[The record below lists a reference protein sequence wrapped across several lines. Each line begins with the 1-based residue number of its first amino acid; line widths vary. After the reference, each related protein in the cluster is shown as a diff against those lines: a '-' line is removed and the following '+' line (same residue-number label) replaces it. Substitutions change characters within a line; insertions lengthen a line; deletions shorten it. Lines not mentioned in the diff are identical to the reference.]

1 MKMILFNQNPMIT
14 KLLESVS
21 KKLELSIENFN
32 HYQELSVRLKEDPE
46 WLLIADDECLEKLDQ
61 VDWLE
66 LKEIISQNKNSVC
79 MYKKGNEAQPFLEGF
94 EMKIKKPFL
103 PTEMLKVLQKKLGSD
118 MSELEPSQNLDPTQ
132 EVLETN
138 WDELE
143 NLGDLEALAKEE
155 PNNEEQLLPT
165 LDAQEEK
172 EEVKETPQK
181 EEKPK
186 DDETQEGDETPKD
199 EEVSKEL
206 ETQEKLEIPKEETQ
220 EEQVKEQEPI
230 KEETQEIKEEKQ
242 EETQD
247 SPSAQELEA
256 MQELVKEIQENSNE
270 NKEET
275 QESAEIPQDK
285 EIQEV
290 VTEKT
295 QVQELEVPKEKT
307 QESAEALQ
315 ETQAH
320 ELEKQ
325 EIAETPQEKEKQE
338 IAETPQEKEK
348 QEIAETPQEKEKQE
362 IAETPQEKEKQ
373 EIAET
378 PQELEIPQAQEKET
392 PQEETQEKETPQEE
406 TQEKETPQEE
416 TQEKETPQEET
427 QETETQNQET
437 PPKVQEETK
446 EKTQEDNYESIED
459 IPEPVMAKAMGEEL
473 PFLNEAV
480 AKTPNNEN
488 DTETPKESDIKTSQE
503 KEESDKT
510 SSPLELRLNLQDL
523 LKSLNQESLKSLLE
537 NKTLSIKITL
547 EDKKPDA

>member
-1 MKMILFNQNPMIT
+1 MKMILFNQNPMIA

-32 HYQELSVRLKEDPE
+32 HYQELSARLKKDPE

-79 MYKKGNEAQPFLEGF
+79 MYKKGNEVQPFLEGF

-103 PTEMLKVLQKKLGSD
+103 PTEMLKILQKKLGSD

-165 LDAQEEK
+165 LDVQEEK

-186 DDETQEGDETPKD
+186 DDETQESETPKD

-220 EEQVKEQEPI
+220 EEVKEEIKEEAQEEV

-256 MQELVKEIQENSNE
+256 MQELVKEIQENSNGQE
-270 NKEET
+270 NKKET
-275 QESAEIPQDK
+275 QESAETPQEE

-295 QVQELEVPKEKT
+295 QAQELEVPKEKT

-392 PQEETQEKETPQEE
+392 PQEETQE
-406 TQEKETPQEE
+406 
-416 TQEKETPQEET
+416 
-427 QETETQNQET
+427 
-437 PPKVQEETK
+437 
-446 EKTQEDNYESIED
+446 DHYESIED
-459 IPEPVMAKAMGEEL
+459 IPEPVMAKVMGEEL

-480 AKTPNNEN
+480 AKIPNNEN
-488 DTETPKESDIKTSQE
+488 DTETPKESDIKTPQE
-503 KEESDKT
+503 KEESNKT

>member
-1 MKMILFNQNPMIT
+1 MKMILFNQNPMIA

-21 KKLELSIENFN
+21 KKLELPMENFN
-32 HYQELSVRLKEDPE
+32 HYQELSAHLKEDPE

-66 LKEIISQNKNSVC
+66 LKETISQNKNSVC

-103 PTEMLKVLQKKLGSD
+103 PTEMLKVLQKKLGSNA
-118 MSELEPSQNLDPTQ
+118 SELEPSQNLDPTQ

-165 LDAQEEK
+165 LNTQEEAQEKEIKEEK
-172 EEVKETPQK
+172 QEVKETPQ

-186 DDETQEGDETPKD
+186 DNETQEGETPKD

-220 EEQVKEQEPI
+220 KEVKEEI
-230 KEETQEIKEEKQ
+230 KEETQENKEEKQ

-256 MQELVKEIQENSNE
+256 MQELVKEIQENSNGQE
-270 NKEET
+270 NKEKT

-295 QVQELEVPKEKT
+295 QAQELEIPKEKT

-315 ETQAH
+315 ETQAQ

-325 EIAETPQEKEKQE
+325 ENAETPQEKEKQE
-338 IAETPQEKEK
+338 DTG
-348 QEIAETPQEKEKQE
+348 
-362 IAETPQEKEKQ
+362 
-373 EIAET
+373 T
-378 PQELEIPQAQEKET
+378 PQELEIPQV
-392 PQEETQEKETPQEE
+392 
-406 TQEKETPQEE
+406 
-416 TQEKETPQEET
+416 QEKETPQEET
-427 QETETQNQET
+427 QETQEKEMPQTQD
-437 PPKVQEETK
+437 
-446 EKTQEDNYESIED
+446 EKPQEDHYESIED

-488 DTETPKESDIKTSQE
+488 DTETPKESVTETSKNENATETPQE

-547 EDKKPDA
+547 EDKKPNA

>member
-21 KKLELSIENFN
+21 KKLELPMENFN
-32 HYQELSVRLKEDPE
+32 RYEELSARLKEDPE
-46 WLLIADDECLEKLDQ
+46 WILIADDECLEKLDQ

-79 MYKKGNEAQPFLEGF
+79 MYKKGNEVQPFLEGF

-103 PTEMLKVLQKKLGSD
+103 PTEVLKILQKKLGSD
-118 MSELEPSQNLDPTQ
+118 MSELEPNQNLDPTQ

-143 NLGDLEALAKEE
+143 NLGDLEALVQEE

-165 LDAQEEK
+165 LNDQEVK
-172 EEVKETPQK
+172 EEVKETPQE

-186 DDETQEGDETPKD
+186 DDETQEGENSKD

-206 ETQEKLEIPKEETQ
+206 EMQEEVKEETQ

-230 KEETQEIKEEKQ
+230 KEETQENKEEKQ
-242 EETQD
+242 EKTQD

-270 NKEET
+270 DKKET
-275 QESAEIPQDK
+275 QENAETPQDVENQAQEIQDK
-285 EIQEV
+285 EIQE
-290 VTEKT
+290 
-295 QVQELEVPKEKT
+295 
-307 QESAEALQ
+307 SAKSFQ
-315 ETQAH
+315 ETQAQ

-325 EIAETPQEKEKQE
+325 ENTETPQETPQDVENQAQEIQDKEIQESAKSFQETQAQELEKQENTETPQETPQEKE
-338 IAETPQEKEK
+338 
-348 QEIAETPQEKEKQE
+348 
-362 IAETPQEKEKQ
+362 
-373 EIAET
+373 
-378 PQELEIPQAQEKET
+378 
-392 PQEETQEKETPQEE
+392 
-406 TQEKETPQEE
+406 
-416 TQEKETPQEET
+416 
-427 QETETQNQET
+427 
-437 PPKVQEETK
+437 
-446 EKTQEDNYESIED
+446 TQEDHYESIED

-480 AKTPNNEN
+480 AKIPNNEN
-488 DTETPKESDIKTSQE
+488 ATETPKESDIKTPQE

>member
-21 KKLELSIENFN
+21 KKLELPMENFN
-32 HYQELSVRLKEDPE
+32 HYQELSARLKEDPE

-79 MYKKGNEAQPFLEGF
+79 MYKKGNEVQPFLEGF

-103 PTEMLKVLQKKLGSD
+103 PTEVLKILQKKLGSNINK
-118 MSELEPSQNLDPTQ
+118 LEPSQNLDPTQ

-143 NLGDLEALAKEE
+143 NLGDLEALVQEE

-165 LDAQEEK
+165 LNDQEEK
-172 EEVKETPQK
+172 QEVKEEEKQEVKETPQE

-186 DDETQEGDETPKD
+186 DDETQEGETPKD

-206 ETQEKLEIPKEETQ
+206 ETQEELEIPKEEAQ
-220 EEQVKEQEPI
+220 EEVKEEIKEETQEQEPI

-242 EETQD
+242 EKTQD

-256 MQELVKEIQENSNE
+256 MQELVKEIQENSNGQE
-270 NKEET
+270 NKKET
-275 QESAEIPQDK
+275 QES
-285 EIQEV
+285 
-290 VTEKT
+290 
-295 QVQELEVPKEKT
+295 
-307 QESAEALQ
+307 
-315 ETQAH
+315 
-320 ELEKQ
+320 
-325 EIAETPQEKEKQE
+325 AETPQEKETQE
-338 IAETPQEKEK
+338 LEIPKEEIQEETQEAVTETPQT
-348 QEIAETPQEKEKQE
+348 QES
-362 IAETPQEKEKQ
+362 
-373 EIAET
+373 AET
-378 PQELEIPQAQEKET
+378 PQELEKQENTETPQELEKQENTETPQELEKQENTETPQEKET
-392 PQEETQEKETPQEE
+392 P
-406 TQEKETPQEE
+406 
-416 TQEKETPQEET
+416 
-427 QETETQNQET
+427 
-437 PPKVQEETK
+437 
-446 EKTQEDNYESIED
+446 KTQEDHYESIED

-480 AKTPNNEN
+480 AKIPNNEN
-488 DTETPKESDIKTSQE
+488 DTETPKESDIKAPQE

-547 EDKKPDA
+547 EDKKPNA

>member
-1 MKMILFNQNPMIT
+1 MKMILFNQNPMIE

-32 HYQELSVRLKEDPE
+32 HYQELSARLKGDPE

-66 LKEIISQNKNSVC
+66 LKETISQNKNSVC

-103 PTEMLKVLQKKLGSD
+103 PTEMLKVLQKKLGSNA
-118 MSELEPSQNLDPTQ
+118 SELEPSQNSDPTQ
-132 EVLETN
+132 EILETN

-172 EEVKETPQK
+172 EEVKEEKEEVKEEKEEVKEEEVKEMQEEIKEKEKQEVAESPQD

-186 DDETQEGDETPKD
+186 DDETQGSVETPKD

-206 ETQEKLEIPKEETQ
+206 ETQEELETPREETQ
-220 EEQVKEQEPI
+220 EQESI

-242 EETQD
+242 EKTQD

-256 MQELVKEIQENSNE
+256 MQELVKEIQENSNDQE
-270 NKEET
+270 NKKETQETQETQENTETPQDIETQELEIPKEEET
-275 QESAEIPQDK
+275 QEVA
-285 EIQEV
+285 
-290 VTEKT
+290 EKT
-295 QVQELEVPKEKT
+295 QAQG
-307 QESAEALQ
+307 
-315 ETQAH
+315 
-320 ELEKQ
+320 LEKE
-325 EIAETPQEKEKQE
+325 EIAETPQEKEIQE
-338 IAETPQEKEK
+338 TQDETPQE
-348 QEIAETPQEKEKQE
+348 
-362 IAETPQEKEKQ
+362 
-373 EIAET
+373 
-378 PQELEIPQAQEKET
+378 
-392 PQEETQEKETPQEE
+392 
-406 TQEKETPQEE
+406 
-416 TQEKETPQEET
+416 
-427 QETETQNQET
+427 
-437 PPKVQEETK
+437 
-446 EKTQEDNYESIED
+446 DHYESIED

-488 DTETPKESDIKTSQE
+488 DTETPKESVTETSKNENDTETPQE
-503 KEESDKT
+503 KEESNKT

-547 EDKKPDA
+547 EDKKPNE

>member
-1 MKMILFNQNPMIT
+1 MKMILFNQNPMIE

-32 HYQELSVRLKEDPE
+32 HYQELSARLKKDPE
-46 WLLIADDECLEKLDQ
+46 WILIADDECLEKLDQ

-66 LKEIISQNKNSVC
+66 LKETISQNKNSVC
-79 MYKKGNEAQPFLEGF
+79 MYKKGNEMQPFLEGF

-103 PTEMLKVLQKKLGSD
+103 PTEMLKVLQKKLGSNA
-118 MSELEPSQNLDPTQ
+118 SELEPSQNLDPTQ

-165 LDAQEEK
+165 LNDQEEK
-172 EEVKETPQK
+172 EEVKKTPQE

-186 DDETQEGDETPKD
+186 DDETQEGETLKD
-199 EEVSKEL
+199 KEVSKEL
-206 ETQEKLEIPKEETQ
+206 ETQEEVKEETQ
-220 EEQVKEQEPI
+220 EEV
-230 KEETQEIKEEKQ
+230 KEETQEEVKEETQENKEEKQ
-242 EETQD
+242 EKTQD
-247 SPSAQELEA
+247 SPSTQELEA

-270 NKEET
+270 NKKET
-275 QESAEIPQDK
+275 QESTEIPQDK

-295 QVQELEVPKEKT
+295 QAQELEIPKEKT

-338 IAETPQEKEK
+338 IAETPQE
-348 QEIAETPQEKEKQE
+348 
-362 IAETPQEKEKQ
+362 
-373 EIAET
+373 
-378 PQELEIPQAQEKET
+378 LEIPQAQDKET
-392 PQEETQEKETPQEE
+392 PQEETQE
-406 TQEKETPQEE
+406 
-416 TQEKETPQEET
+416 
-427 QETETQNQET
+427 
-437 PPKVQEETK
+437 
-446 EKTQEDNYESIED
+446 DHYESIED

-488 DTETPKESDIKTSQE
+488 DTETPKESDIKIPQE
-503 KEESDKT
+503 KEENDKT

-547 EDKKPDA
+547 EDKKPNA

>member
-32 HYQELSVRLKEDPE
+32 HYQELSAHLKKDPE

-103 PTEMLKVLQKKLGSD
+103 PTEMLKVLQKKLGSNI
-118 MSELEPSQNLDPTQ
+118 SELEPSQNLDPTQ

-165 LDAQEEK
+165 LNEQEEKEEVKQEEK
-172 EEVKETPQK
+172 EEVKETLQ

-220 EEQVKEQEPI
+220 KEVKEEI
-230 KEETQEIKEEKQ
+230 KEETQENKEEKQ

-256 MQELVKEIQENSNE
+256 MQELVKEIQENSNDQE
-270 NKEET
+270 NKEKT
-275 QESAEIPQDK
+275 QESTEIPQDK

-295 QVQELEVPKEKT
+295 QAQELEIPKEKT

-315 ETQAH
+315 ETQAQ

-325 EIAETPQEKEKQE
+325 ENAETPQEKEIQE
-338 IAETPQEKEK
+338 TQD
-348 QEIAETPQEKEKQE
+348 
-362 IAETPQEKEKQ
+362 
-373 EIAET
+373 ET
-378 PQELEIPQAQEKET
+378 PQELEVQDEKLQENETPKDENTQESAQNLQELETQETQDET
-392 PQEETQEKETPQEE
+392 PQE
-406 TQEKETPQEE
+406 
-416 TQEKETPQEET
+416 
-427 QETETQNQET
+427 
-437 PPKVQEETK
+437 
-446 EKTQEDNYESIED
+446 DHYESIED

-488 DTETPKESDIKTSQE
+488 DTETPKESDIKTPQE

-547 EDKKPDA
+547 EDKKPNA

>member
-1 MKMILFNQNPMIT
+1 MKMILFNQNPMIE

-32 HYQELSVRLKEDPE
+32 HYQELSARLKKDPE

-66 LKEIISQNKNSVC
+66 LKETISQNKNSVC

-103 PTEMLKVLQKKLGSD
+103 PTEVLKILQKKLGSNT
-118 MSELEPSQNLDPTQ
+118 SEPEPSQNLDPTQ

-165 LDAQEEK
+165 LNEQEVETPKEEAQEEVKK
-172 EEVKETPQK
+172 EEVKEMQEEIKEKEKQEVAESPQD

-186 DDETQEGDETPKD
+186 DDETRGSVETPKD

-206 ETQEKLEIPKEETQ
+206 ETQEQVETPKEETQ
-220 EEQVKEQEPI
+220 EQEPI

-242 EETQD
+242 EKTQD

-256 MQELVKEIQENSNE
+256 MQELVKEIQENSNDQE
-270 NKEET
+270 NKKETQETQENTETPQDIETQELEIPKEEET
-275 QESAEIPQDK
+275 QEVA
-285 EIQEV
+285 
-290 VTEKT
+290 EKT
-295 QVQELEVPKEKT
+295 QAQG
-307 QESAEALQ
+307 
-315 ETQAH
+315 
-320 ELEKQ
+320 LEKE
-325 EIAETPQEKEKQE
+325 EIAETPQEKETQE
-338 IAETPQEKEK
+338 TQD
-348 QEIAETPQEKEKQE
+348 
-362 IAETPQEKEKQ
+362 
-373 EIAET
+373 ET
-378 PQELEIPQAQEKET
+378 PQELEVQDEKLQENETPKDENMQESAQNLQEKET
-392 PQEETQEKETPQEE
+392 QELETPQAQDETPQE
-406 TQEKETPQEE
+406 
-416 TQEKETPQEET
+416 
-427 QETETQNQET
+427 
-437 PPKVQEETK
+437 
-446 EKTQEDNYESIED
+446 DHYESIED

-473 PFLNEAV
+473 PFLNE
-480 AKTPNNEN
+480 N
-488 DTETPKESDIKTSQE
+488 DTETPNESVIKNPQE

-523 LKSLNQESLKSLLE
+523 LKSLNQESFKSLLE

-547 EDKKPDA
+547 EDKKPNE

>member
-1 MKMILFNQNPMIT
+1 MKMILFNQNPMIE

-32 HYQELSVRLKEDPE
+32 HYQELSARLKGGPE

-66 LKEIISQNKNSVC
+66 LKETISQNKNSVC

-103 PTEMLKVLQKKLGSD
+103 PTEMLKILQKKLGSNA
-118 MSELEPSQNLDPTQ
+118 SELEPSQNLDPTQ
-132 EVLETN
+132 EILETN

-155 PNNEEQLLPT
+155 SNNEEQLLPT
-165 LDAQEEK
+165 LNAQEVETPKEEAQEEVKK
-172 EEVKETPQK
+172 EEVKGMQEEIKEKEKQEVAENPQDK
-181 EEKPK
+181 EKPK
-186 DDETQEGDETPKD
+186 DDETQGSVETPKD

-206 ETQEKLEIPKEETQ
+206 ETQEELEIPKEETQ
-220 EEQVKEQEPI
+220 EEVKEEIKEEVQEEV

-270 NKEET
+270 NKKET

-295 QVQELEVPKEKT
+295 QVQELEVPKEKV

-315 ETQAH
+315 ETQAQ
-320 ELEKQ
+320 ELEK
-325 EIAETPQEKEKQE
+325 EENSETPQDVEV
-338 IAETPQEKEK
+338 PQS
-348 QEIAETPQEKEKQE
+348 
-362 IAETPQEKEKQ
+362 
-373 EIAET
+373 
-378 PQELEIPQAQEKET
+378 QEKET
-392 PQEETQEKETPQEE
+392 PQEETQEKETPQ
-406 TQEKETPQEE
+406 TQDEKPQE
-416 TQEKETPQEET
+416 
-427 QETETQNQET
+427 
-437 PPKVQEETK
+437 
-446 EKTQEDNYESIED
+446 DHYESIED

-473 PFLNEAV
+473 PFLNESV

-488 DTETPKESDIKTSQE
+488 ATETPKESVTETSKNENDTETPQE

-547 EDKKPDA
+547 EDKKPNA

>member
-21 KKLELSIENFN
+21 KKLELSMQDFN
-32 HYQELSVRLKEDPE
+32 RYQELSTRLKEDPE
-46 WLLIADDECLEKLDQ
+46 WILIADDECLEKLDQ

-103 PTEMLKVLQKKLGSD
+103 PTEVLKILQKKLGSNA
-118 MSELEPSQNLDPTQ
+118 SELEPSQNLDPTQ

-165 LDAQEEK
+165 LNDQEEK
-172 EEVKETPQK
+172 EEVKEEVKETPQE

-186 DDETQEGDETPKD
+186 DDEIQESETQKD
-199 EEVSKEL
+199 EEVPKEL
-206 ETQEKLEIPKEETQ
+206 ETQEELEIPKEETQ
-220 EEQVKEQEPI
+220 EQAKEQEPIKEETQEQAKEQEPI

-242 EETQD
+242 EKTQD

-256 MQELVKEIQENSNE
+256 MQELVKEIQENSNGQE
-270 NKEET
+270 NKKET
-275 QESAEIPQDK
+275 QESTETPQ
-285 EIQEV
+285 E
-290 VTEKT
+290 T
-295 QVQELEVPKEKT
+295 P
-307 QESAEALQ
+307 QES
-315 ETQAH
+315 
-320 ELEKQ
+320 
-325 EIAETPQEKEKQE
+325 AETPQES
-338 IAETPQEKEK
+338 AETPQK
-348 QEIAETPQEKEKQE
+348 
-362 IAETPQEKEKQ
+362 
-373 EIAET
+373 
-378 PQELEIPQAQEKET
+378 
-392 PQEETQEKETPQEE
+392 ETQEK
-406 TQEKETPQEE
+406 KA
-416 TQEKETPQEET
+416 
-427 QETETQNQET
+427 
-437 PPKVQEETK
+437 
-446 EKTQEDNYESIED
+446 QEDHYESIED
-459 IPEPVMAKAMGEEL
+459 IPEPVMAQAMGEEL
-473 PFLNEAV
+473 PFLNESV
-480 AKTPNNEN
+480 AKIPNNEN
-488 DTETPKESDIKTSQE
+488 DTETPKKSVIKTPQE

-523 LKSLNQESLKSLLE
+523 SKSLNQESLKSLLE

>member
-21 KKLELSIENFN
+21 KKLELSMEDFN
-32 HYQELSVRLKEDPE
+32 RYQELSTRLKEDPE
-46 WLLIADDECLEKLDQ
+46 WILIADDECLEKLDQ

-66 LKEIISQNKNSVC
+66 LKETISQNKNSVC

-103 PTEMLKVLQKKLGSD
+103 PTEVLKILQKKLGSN
-118 MSELEPSQNLDPTQ
+118 MSDLEPSQNLDPAQ

-143 NLGDLEALAKEE
+143 NLGDLEALVQEE

-165 LDAQEEK
+165 LNDQKEKEEVKEEEKEEVKEEEKEEVKEEEKEEVKEEEKEEVKEEEK
-172 EEVKETPQK
+172 EEVKETPQE

-186 DDETQEGDETPKD
+186 DNEIQEGETQKN

-206 ETQEKLEIPKEETQ
+206 ETQEELEIPKEETQ
-220 EEQVKEQEPI
+220 EIKEEKQEKTQEQAKEQEPI

-242 EETQD
+242 EKTQD

-256 MQELVKEIQENSNE
+256 MQELVKEIQENSNGQE
-270 NKEET
+270 DKKET
-275 QESAEIPQDK
+275 QEN
-285 EIQEV
+285 
-290 VTEKT
+290 T
-295 QVQELEVPKEKT
+295 
-307 QESAEALQ
+307 
-315 ETQAH
+315 
-320 ELEKQ
+320 
-325 EIAETPQEKEKQE
+325 ETPQEKEKQDV
-338 IAETPQEKEK
+338 ETPQEKEK
-348 QEIAETPQEKEKQE
+348 QDVETPQEKEKQDVE
-362 IAETPQEKEKQ
+362 TPQEKETQENTETPQEKETQENTETPQELEKQELETQEKTQESAETPQEKTQK
-373 EIAET
+373 
-378 PQELEIPQAQEKET
+378 LEAQK
-392 PQEETQEKETPQEE
+392 
-406 TQEKETPQEE
+406 
-416 TQEKETPQEET
+416 
-427 QETETQNQET
+427 
-437 PPKVQEETK
+437 
-446 EKTQEDNYESIED
+446 DYYESIED
-459 IPEPVMAKAMGEEL
+459 IPEPVMAQAMGEEL
-473 PFLNEAV
+473 PFLNESV
-480 AKTPNNEN
+480 AKIPNNEN
-488 DTETPKESDIKTSQE
+488 DTETPKESAIKTPQE

>member
-1 MKMILFNQNPMIT
+1 MKMILFNQNPMIE

-32 HYQELSVRLKEDPE
+32 HYQELSARLKGDPE

-66 LKEIISQNKNSVC
+66 LKETISQNKNSVC

-103 PTEMLKVLQKKLGSD
+103 PTEMLKVLQKKLGSN

-132 EVLETN
+132 EILETN

-165 LDAQEEK
+165 LDVQEEK
-172 EEVKETPQK
+172 EEIKETPQK

-186 DDETQEGDETPKD
+186 DDETQESETPKD

-242 EETQD
+242 EKTQD

-256 MQELVKEIQENSNE
+256 MQELVKEIQENSNDQE
-270 NKEET
+270 NKKET
-275 QESAEIPQDK
+275 QENQENTETPQDK

-295 QVQELEVPKEKT
+295 QAQEKEIPKEKT
-307 QESAEALQ
+307 QESTEALQ
-315 ETQAH
+315 ETQAQ
-320 ELEKQ
+320 ELEKE
-325 EIAETPQEKEKQE
+325 EITETPQEKETQE
-338 IAETPQEKEK
+338 TPQAQDETPQE
-348 QEIAETPQEKEKQE
+348 
-362 IAETPQEKEKQ
+362 
-373 EIAET
+373 
-378 PQELEIPQAQEKET
+378 
-392 PQEETQEKETPQEE
+392 
-406 TQEKETPQEE
+406 
-416 TQEKETPQEET
+416 
-427 QETETQNQET
+427 
-437 PPKVQEETK
+437 
-446 EKTQEDNYESIED
+446 DHYESIED

-473 PFLNEAV
+473 PFLNE
-480 AKTPNNEN
+480 N
-488 DTETPKESDIKTSQE
+488 DTETPKESVIKTPQE

>member
-1 MKMILFNQNPMIT
+1 MKMILFNQNPMIA

-32 HYQELSVRLKEDPE
+32 HYQELSAHLKKDPE

-103 PTEMLKVLQKKLGSD
+103 PTEMLKVLQKKLGSNA
-118 MSELEPSQNLDPTQ
+118 SELEPSQNLDPTQ

-172 EEVKETPQK
+172 EEVKETPQEEK
-181 EEKPK
+181 EEVKETPQEEEKPK

-206 ETQEKLEIPKEETQ
+206 ETQKKLEIPKEETQ
-220 EEQVKEQEPI
+220 EEVKEEIKEETQEQVKEETQEQV

-242 EETQD
+242 EKTQD

-256 MQELVKEIQENSNE
+256 MQELVKEIQENSNDQE
-270 NKEET
+270 NKEKT

-295 QVQELEVPKEKT
+295 QAQELEIPKEKT

-325 EIAETPQEKEKQE
+325 EIAETPQDV
-338 IAETPQEKEK
+338 
-348 QEIAETPQEKEKQE
+348 
-362 IAETPQEKEKQ
+362 
-373 EIAET
+373 
-378 PQELEIPQAQEKET
+378 EIPQSQEKET
-392 PQEETQEKETPQEE
+392 QETQE
-406 TQEKETPQEE
+406 
-416 TQEKETPQEET
+416 
-427 QETETQNQET
+427 
-437 PPKVQEETK
+437 
-446 EKTQEDNYESIED
+446 DHYESIED

-488 DTETPKESDIKTSQE
+488 DTETPKESVIKTPQE
-503 KEESDKT
+503 KEESAKTPKSDKT
-510 SSPLELRLNLQDL
+510 SSPLELHLNLQDL

-547 EDKKPDA
+547 EDKKPNA

>member
-1 MKMILFNQNPMIT
+1 MKMILFNQNPMIA

-32 HYQELSVRLKEDPE
+32 HYQELSARLKENQE

-66 LKEIISQNKNSVC
+66 LKETISQNKNSVC

-94 EMKIKKPFL
+94 EMKMKKPFL
-103 PTEMLKVLQKKLGSD
+103 PTEMLKVLQKKLGSNA
-118 MSELEPSQNLDPTQ
+118 SELEPSQNLDPTQ

-172 EEVKETPQK
+172 EEIKQEEKEEVKETLQ

-220 EEQVKEQEPI
+220 KEVKEEI
-230 KEETQEIKEEKQ
+230 KEETQENKEEKQ

-256 MQELVKEIQENSNE
+256 MQELVKEIQENSNGQE
-270 NKEET
+270 NKEKT

-295 QVQELEVPKEKT
+295 QAQELEIPKEKT

-315 ETQAH
+315 ETQAQ

-325 EIAETPQEKEKQE
+325 ENTETSQETPQDIEIPQAQDKETQELEIPKKETQENAETPQDIEIPQAQDKETQELEIPKEETQENAETPQEKE
-338 IAETPQEKEK
+338 
-348 QEIAETPQEKEKQE
+348 
-362 IAETPQEKEKQ
+362 
-373 EIAET
+373 
-378 PQELEIPQAQEKET
+378 
-392 PQEETQEKETPQEE
+392 
-406 TQEKETPQEE
+406 
-416 TQEKETPQEET
+416 
-427 QETETQNQET
+427 
-437 PPKVQEETK
+437 
-446 EKTQEDNYESIED
+446 TQEDHYESIED

-480 AKTPNNEN
+480 AKIPNNEN
-488 DTETPKESDIKTSQE
+488 ATETPKESDIKTPQE

-510 SSPLELRLNLQDL
+510 SSPLELHLNLQDL

>member
-1 MKMILFNQNPMIT
+1 MKIILFNQNPMIT

-21 KKLELSIENFN
+21 KKLELSMEDFN
-32 HYQELSVRLKEDPE
+32 HYQELSARLKEDPE
-46 WLLIADDECLEKLDQ
+46 WILIADDECLEKLDE

-103 PTEMLKVLQKKLGSD
+103 PTEMLKVLQKKLGSNI
-118 MSELEPSQNLDPTQ
+118 SELEPSQNLDPTQ

-172 EEVKETPQK
+172 EEIKEEEKQEVKETPQE

-220 EEQVKEQEPI
+220 EQEPIKEKTQEQEPI
-230 KEETQEIKEEKQ
+230 KKETQENKEEKQ
-242 EETQD
+242 EKTQD

-256 MQELVKEIQENSNE
+256 MQELVKEIQENSNGQE
-270 NKEET
+270 NKEKT

-295 QVQELEVPKEKT
+295 QAQELEVPKEKT

-338 IAETPQEKEK
+338 IAETPQE
-348 QEIAETPQEKEKQE
+348 
-362 IAETPQEKEKQ
+362 
-373 EIAET
+373 
-378 PQELEIPQAQEKET
+378 LEIPQAQEKET
-392 PQEETQEKETPQEE
+392 PQEETQEKETPQ
-406 TQEKETPQEE
+406 TQKKETL
-416 TQEKETPQEET
+416 
-427 QETETQNQET
+427 
-437 PPKVQEETK
+437 
-446 EKTQEDNYESIED
+446 KTQEDHYESIED

-480 AKTPNNEN
+480 AKTPNSEN
-488 DTETPKESDIKTSQE
+488 ATETPKESDIKTPQE

-547 EDKKPDA
+547 EDKKPNA

>member
-32 HYQELSVRLKEDPE
+32 HYQELSAHLKKDPE

-79 MYKKGNEAQPFLEGF
+79 MYKKGNEVQPFLEGF
-94 EMKIKKPFL
+94 EMKMKKPFL
-103 PTEMLKVLQKKLGSD
+103 PTEVLKILQKKLGSNT
-118 MSELEPSQNLDPTQ
+118 SELEPSQNLDPTQ

-165 LDAQEEK
+165 LNDQEVKEEEK
-172 EEVKETPQK
+172 EEVKETPQE

-186 DDETQEGDETPKD
+186 DDETQEGETPKD

-206 ETQEKLEIPKEETQ
+206 EKQEEVKEEVKETPQEEEKPKDDETQEGETQKNEEVSKELETQ
-220 EEQVKEQEPI
+220 EEVKEEV
-230 KEETQEIKEEKQ
+230 KEEKQ
-242 EETQD
+242 EKTQD
-247 SPSAQELEA
+247 SPSVQELEA
-256 MQELVKEIQENSNE
+256 MQELVKEIQENSNGQE
-270 NKEET
+270 DKKET
-275 QESAEIPQDK
+275 QENAETPQETPQDVENQAQEIQDK
-285 EIQEV
+285 EIQE
-290 VTEKT
+290 
-295 QVQELEVPKEKT
+295 T
-307 QESAEALQ
+307 QEIQ
-315 ETQAH
+315 ENT
-320 ELEKQ
+320 
-325 EIAETPQEKEKQE
+325 
-338 IAETPQEKEK
+338 
-348 QEIAETPQEKEKQE
+348 
-362 IAETPQEKEKQ
+362 
-373 EIAET
+373 
-378 PQELEIPQAQEKET
+378 EIPQEETQEEIQEKET
-392 PQEETQEKETPQEE
+392 PQEETQE
-406 TQEKETPQEE
+406 
-416 TQEKETPQEET
+416 
-427 QETETQNQET
+427 
-437 PPKVQEETK
+437 
-446 EKTQEDNYESIED
+446 DHYESIED

-488 DTETPKESDIKTSQE
+488 DTETPKESVTETSKNENATETPQE
-503 KEESDKT
+503 EESDKT
-510 SSPLELRLNLQDL
+510 SSPLELHLNLQDL

-547 EDKKPDA
+547 EDKKPNA

>member
-1 MKMILFNQNPMIT
+1 MKIILFNQNPMIT

-21 KKLELSIENFN
+21 KKLELSMEDFN
-32 HYQELSVRLKEDPE
+32 RYQELSTRLKEDPE
-46 WLLIADDECLEKLDQ
+46 WILIADDECLEKLDQ
-61 VDWLE
+61 VDWIE

-103 PTEMLKVLQKKLGSD
+103 PTEVLKVLQKKLGSN

-143 NLGDLEALAKEE
+143 NLGDLEALVQEE

-165 LDAQEEK
+165 LNAQEEK
-172 EEVKETPQK
+172 EEIKEEEIKEEEIKETPQE

-186 DDETQEGDETPKD
+186 DNEIQEGETLKN
-199 EEVSKEL
+199 EEVSKGL
-206 ETQEKLEIPKEETQ
+206 ETQEEIKEETQ
-220 EEQVKEQEPI
+220 EQAKEQEPI

-242 EETQD
+242 EKTQD

-256 MQELVKEIQENSNE
+256 MQELVKEIQENSNGQE
-270 NKEET
+270 DKKET
-275 QESAEIPQDK
+275 QEN
-285 EIQEV
+285 
-290 VTEKT
+290 T
-295 QVQELEVPKEKT
+295 
-307 QESAEALQ
+307 
-315 ETQAH
+315 
-320 ELEKQ
+320 
-325 EIAETPQEKEKQE
+325 ETPQEKETQKLETPQDVE
-338 IAETPQEKEK
+338 TPQETPQEKETQK
-348 QEIAETPQEKEKQE
+348 LETQESTEIPQEK
-362 IAETPQEKEKQ
+362 TQEK
-373 EIAET
+373 
-378 PQELEIPQAQEKET
+378 
-392 PQEETQEKETPQEE
+392 ETQEKETQ
-406 TQEKETPQEE
+406 ETPQEISQESTEKTQKLE
-416 TQEKETPQEET
+416 TQE
-427 QETETQNQET
+427 
-437 PPKVQEETK
+437 
-446 EKTQEDNYESIED
+446 DHYESIED
-459 IPEPVMAKAMGEEL
+459 IPEPVMAQAMGEEL

-480 AKTPNNEN
+480 AKIPNNEN
-488 DTETPKESDIKTSQE
+488 DTETPKESVIKTPQE

>member
-21 KKLELSIENFN
+21 KKLELPMENFN
-32 HYQELSVRLKEDPE
+32 HYQELSARLKEEPE
-46 WLLIADDECLEKLDQ
+46 WILIADDECLDKLDQ

-79 MYKKGNEAQPFLEGF
+79 MYKKGNEVQPLLEGF

-103 PTEMLKVLQKKLGSD
+103 PTEVLKILQKKLGSNI
-118 MSELEPSQNLDPTQ
+118 SELEPSQNLDPTQ

-143 NLGDLEALAKEE
+143 NLGDLEALVQEE

-165 LDAQEEK
+165 LNDQEEK
-172 EEVKETPQK
+172 EEIKETPQ
-181 EEKPK
+181 EEKQEIKETPQEEKLK
-186 DDETQEGDETPKD
+186 DDETQEGETLKD
-199 EEVSKEL
+199 KEVSKEL
-206 ETQEKLEIPKEETQ
+206 EMQEEVKEETQ

-256 MQELVKEIQENSNE
+256 MQELVKEIQENSNGQE

-295 QVQELEVPKEKT
+295 QAQELEIPKEKT

-325 EIAETPQEKEKQE
+325 EIAETPQDVE
-338 IAETPQEKEK
+338 IPQSQEKET
-348 QEIAETPQEKEKQE
+348 QETQEVVTEKTQV
-362 IAETPQEKEKQ
+362 
-373 EIAET
+373 
-378 PQELEIPQAQEKET
+378 QEKET
-392 PQEETQEKETPQEE
+392 P
-406 TQEKETPQEE
+406 
-416 TQEKETPQEET
+416 
-427 QETETQNQET
+427 
-437 PPKVQEETK
+437 
-446 EKTQEDNYESIED
+446 KTQEDHYESIED

-488 DTETPKESDIKTSQE
+488 DIKTPKESVIKTPQE
-503 KEESDKT
+503 KEGSDKT
-510 SSPLELRLNLQDL
+510 SSPLELCLNLQDL

-547 EDKKPDA
+547 EDKKPNA

>member
-21 KKLELSIENFN
+21 KKLELSMENFN
-32 HYQELSVRLKEDPE
+32 HYQELSARLKKDPE

-165 LDAQEEK
+165 LNAQEEK
-172 EEVKETPQK
+172 EEVKETPQ

-186 DDETQEGDETPKD
+186 DDETQESETPKD

-247 SPSAQELEA
+247 SPSTQELEA
-256 MQELVKEIQENSNE
+256 MQELVKEIQENSNGQE

-275 QESAEIPQDK
+275 QENAETPQDVENQAQEIQDKEIQDK
-285 EIQEV
+285 EIQE
-290 VTEKT
+290 
-295 QVQELEVPKEKT
+295 T
-307 QESAEALQ
+307 QEIQ
-315 ETQAH
+315 ENT
-320 ELEKQ
+320 
-325 EIAETPQEKEKQE
+325 EI
-338 IAETPQEKEK
+338 
-348 QEIAETPQEKEKQE
+348 
-362 IAETPQEKEKQ
+362 
-373 EIAET
+373 
-378 PQELEIPQAQEKET
+378 
-392 PQEETQEKETPQEE
+392 PQEETQEKETPKDESMQESA
-406 TQEKETPQEE
+406 QKLQDKETPQEE
-416 TQEKETPQEET
+416 TQE
-427 QETETQNQET
+427 
-437 PPKVQEETK
+437 
-446 EKTQEDNYESIED
+446 DHYESIED

-473 PFLNEAV
+473 PFLNESV
-480 AKTPNNEN
+480 AKIPNNDN
-488 DTETPKESDIKTSQE
+488 DTETLKESDIKTPQE

-510 SSPLELRLNLQDL
+510 SSPLELHLNLQDL

-547 EDKKPDA
+547 EDKKPNA

>member
-21 KKLELSIENFN
+21 KKLELPIENFN
-32 HYQELSVRLKEDPE
+32 HYQELSAHLKKDPE

-94 EMKIKKPFL
+94 EMKMKKPFL

-172 EEVKETPQK
+172 EEVKETPQ

-186 DDETQEGDETPKD
+186 DDETQESETPKD

-206 ETQEKLEIPKEETQ
+206 ETQEEVKEETQ

-230 KEETQEIKEEKQ
+230 KEETQENKEEKQ

-270 NKEET
+270 DKKET

-290 VTEKT
+290 ITEKT
-295 QVQELEVPKEKT
+295 QVQELEIPKEKT
-307 QESAEALQ
+307 QESTEALQ

-325 EIAETPQEKEKQE
+325 EIQ
-338 IAETPQEKEK
+338 
-348 QEIAETPQEKEKQE
+348 
-362 IAETPQEKEKQ
+362 
-373 EIAET
+373 
-378 PQELEIPQAQEKET
+378 
-392 PQEETQEKETPQEE
+392 ETQEVV
-406 TQEKETPQEE
+406 
-416 TQEKETPQEET
+416 
-427 QETETQNQET
+427 TEQ
-437 PPKVQEETK
+437 
-446 EKTQEDNYESIED
+446 TQEDHYESIED

-480 AKTPNNEN
+480 SKTPNNEN
-488 DTETPKESDIKTSQE
+488 DTETPKENATETSKNENATETPQE

-547 EDKKPDA
+547 EDKKPNA

>member
-1 MKMILFNQNPMIT
+1 MKMILFNQNPMIA

-32 HYQELSVRLKEDPE
+32 HYQELSAHLKKDPE

-66 LKEIISQNKNSVC
+66 LKETISQNKNSVC

-103 PTEMLKVLQKKLGSD
+103 PTEVLKILQKKLGSNT
-118 MSELEPSQNLDPTQ
+118 SELEPSQNLDPTQ

-143 NLGDLEALAKEE
+143 SLGDLEALVQEE

-165 LDAQEEK
+165 LNDQEEK
-172 EEVKETPQK
+172 EEIKEEKKQEVKETPQE

-186 DDETQEGDETPKD
+186 DDETQEGETLKD

-206 ETQEKLEIPKEETQ
+206 EMQEEVKEETQ
-220 EEQVKEQEPI
+220 EEV
-230 KEETQEIKEEKQ
+230 KEETQENKEEKQ
-242 EETQD
+242 EKTQD

-270 NKEET
+270 DKKETQESTKSFQETQAQELEKQENTETSQEAPQDVENPQENAEIPQEEAQEKETQENAKTPQETPQDVEIPQAQDKEVQELEIPKEET
-275 QESAEIPQDK
+275 QENTETPQD
-285 EIQEV
+285 V
-290 VTEKT
+290 
-295 QVQELEVPKEKT
+295 
-307 QESAEALQ
+307 
-315 ETQAH
+315 
-320 ELEKQ
+320 
-325 EIAETPQEKEKQE
+325 ETPQEKE
-338 IAETPQEKEK
+338 
-348 QEIAETPQEKEKQE
+348 
-362 IAETPQEKEKQ
+362 
-373 EIAET
+373 
-378 PQELEIPQAQEKET
+378 AQE
-392 PQEETQEKETPQEE
+392 
-406 TQEKETPQEE
+406 
-416 TQEKETPQEET
+416 
-427 QETETQNQET
+427 
-437 PPKVQEETK
+437 
-446 EKTQEDNYESIED
+446 DHYESIED

-480 AKTPNNEN
+480 AKIPNNEN
-488 DTETPKESDIKTSQE
+488 DTETPKESDIKTPQE

-510 SSPLELRLNLQDL
+510 SNPLELRLNLQDL

-547 EDKKPDA
+547 EDKKPNA

>member
-21 KKLELSIENFN
+21 KKLELSMEDFN
-32 HYQELSVRLKEDPE
+32 HYQELPTRLKEDPE
-46 WLLIADDECLEKLDQ
+46 WILIADDECLEKLDQ

-103 PTEMLKVLQKKLGSD
+103 PTEVLKVLQKKLGSN
-118 MSELEPSQNLDPTQ
+118 MSDLEPSQNLDPTQ

-143 NLGDLEALAKEE
+143 NLGDLEALVQEE

-165 LDAQEEK
+165 LNTQEEK
-172 EEVKETPQK
+172 EEVKEEEKEEVKEEEKEEVKEEVKETPQ

-186 DDETQEGDETPKD
+186 DDEIQEGETLKD

-206 ETQEKLEIPKEETQ
+206 ETQEELEIPKEETQ
-220 EEQVKEQEPI
+220 EPTKEQEPIKEKTQEIKEEKQEKTQEEVKEETQEQVKEQEPI
-230 KEETQEIKEEKQ
+230 KEETQENKEEKQ
-242 EETQD
+242 EKTQD
-247 SPSAQELEA
+247 SPSTQELEA
-256 MQELVKEIQENSNE
+256 MQELVKEIQENSNGQE
-270 NKEET
+270 DKKET
-275 QESAEIPQDK
+275 QENTETPQDVRIPQ
-285 EIQEV
+285 
-290 VTEKT
+290 
-295 QVQELEVPKEKT
+295 
-307 QESAEALQ
+307 
-315 ETQAH
+315 

-325 EIAETPQEKEKQE
+325 AQELETPQDVEIPQESTETPQEKE
-338 IAETPQEKEK
+338 T
-348 QEIAETPQEKEKQE
+348 
-362 IAETPQEKEKQ
+362 
-373 EIAET
+373 
-378 PQELEIPQAQEKET
+378 QELEIPQNVEIPQEKT
-392 PQEETQEKETPQEE
+392 QKLETQE
-406 TQEKETPQEE
+406 
-416 TQEKETPQEET
+416 
-427 QETETQNQET
+427 
-437 PPKVQEETK
+437 
-446 EKTQEDNYESIED
+446 DHYESIED
-459 IPEPVMAKAMGEEL
+459 IPEPVMAQAMGEEL
-473 PFLNEAV
+473 PFLSEAV

-488 DTETPKESDIKTSQE
+488 DTETPKESAIKTPQE
-503 KEESDKT
+503 KEESNKT

>member
-1 MKMILFNQNPMIT
+1 MKMILFNQNPMIA

-32 HYQELSVRLKEDPE
+32 HYQELSAHLKEDPE

-103 PTEMLKVLQKKLGSD
+103 PTEVLKILQKKLGSNA
-118 MSELEPSQNLDPTQ
+118 SELEPSQNLDPTQ

-165 LDAQEEK
+165 LNAQEEKEEVKKEEK
-172 EEVKETPQK
+172 EEVKETPQ
-181 EEKPK
+181 EEKKPK
-186 DDETQEGDETPKD
+186 DDETQESETPKD

-256 MQELVKEIQENSNE
+256 MQELVKEIQENSNGQE

-275 QESAEIPQDK
+275 QESTEIPQDK

-295 QVQELEVPKEKT
+295 QAQELEIPKEKT

-338 IAETPQEKEK
+338 IAETPQEK
-348 QEIAETPQEKEKQE
+348 TQEKETPKDESMQE
-362 IAETPQEKEKQ
+362 S
-373 EIAET
+373 
-378 PQELEIPQAQEKET
+378 AQNLQDKET
-392 PQEETQEKETPQEE
+392 PQEETQEDHYK
-406 TQEKETPQEE
+406 
-416 TQEKETPQEET
+416 
-427 QETETQNQET
+427 
-437 PPKVQEETK
+437 
-446 EKTQEDNYESIED
+446 SIED

-488 DTETPKESDIKTSQE
+488 DTETPKESDIKTPQE
-503 KEESDKT
+503 KEESTETPQEKEQSDKT

-547 EDKKPDA
+547 EDKKPNA

>member
-1 MKMILFNQNPMIT
+1 MKMILFNQNPMIA

-21 KKLELSIENFN
+21 KKLELPMENFN
-32 HYQELSVRLKEDPE
+32 HYQELSARLKKDPE

-61 VDWLE
+61 IDWLE

-79 MYKKGNEAQPFLEGF
+79 MYKKGNEMQPFLEGF
-94 EMKIKKPFL
+94 EVKIKKPFL
-103 PTEMLKVLQKKLGSD
+103 PTEMLKVLQKKLGSNI
-118 MSELEPSQNLDPTQ
+118 SELEPSQNLDPTQ

-138 WDELE
+138 WDELG

-165 LDAQEEK
+165 LNDQEEKEEVKEEEK
-172 EEVKETPQK
+172 EEVKETPQ
-181 EEKPK
+181 EEKKPK
-186 DDETQEGDETPKD
+186 DDETQESETPKD

-270 NKEET
+270 DKKET
-275 QESAEIPQDK
+275 QET
-285 EIQEV
+285 QEV
-290 VTEKT
+290 VTEQT
-295 QVQELEVPKEKT
+295 QAQELEKE
-307 QESAEALQ
+307 
-315 ETQAH
+315 
-320 ELEKQ
+320 
-325 EIAETPQEKEKQE
+325 
-338 IAETPQEKEK
+338 
-348 QEIAETPQEKEKQE
+348 E

-392 PQEETQEKETPQEE
+392 PQEETQEKETPKDESMQESAQNLQDKETLQEE
-406 TQEKETPQEE
+406 TQE
-416 TQEKETPQEET
+416 
-427 QETETQNQET
+427 
-437 PPKVQEETK
+437 
-446 EKTQEDNYESIED
+446 DHYESIED

-480 AKTPNNEN
+480 AKIPNNEN
-488 DTETPKESDIKTSQE
+488 DTETPKESDIKTPQE

-547 EDKKPDA
+547 EDKKPNA

>member
-21 KKLELSIENFN
+21 KKLELPMENFN
-32 HYQELSVRLKEDPE
+32 HYQELSAHLKEDPE

-79 MYKKGNEAQPFLEGF
+79 MYKKGNEMQPFLEGF

-103 PTEMLKVLQKKLGSD
+103 PTEMLKVLQKKLGSNI
-118 MSELEPSQNLDPTQ
+118 SELEPSQNLDPTQ

-143 NLGDLEALAKEE
+143 NLGDLEALVKEE

-165 LDAQEEK
+165 LNTQEEAQEKEIKEEEK
-172 EEVKETPQK
+172 QEVKETPQ

-186 DDETQEGDETPKD
+186 DDETQEGETLKD
-199 EEVSKEL
+199 KEVSKEL
-206 ETQEKLEIPKEETQ
+206 ETQEEVKEETQ

-256 MQELVKEIQENSNE
+256 MQELVKEIQENSNGQE

-295 QVQELEVPKEKT
+295 QAQELEIPKEKT

-325 EIAETPQEKEKQE
+325 EIAETPQEKE
-338 IAETPQEKEK
+338 TPQTQDEK
-348 QEIAETPQEKEKQE
+348 PQE
-362 IAETPQEKEKQ
+362 
-373 EIAET
+373 
-378 PQELEIPQAQEKET
+378 
-392 PQEETQEKETPQEE
+392 
-406 TQEKETPQEE
+406 
-416 TQEKETPQEET
+416 
-427 QETETQNQET
+427 
-437 PPKVQEETK
+437 
-446 EKTQEDNYESIED
+446 DHYESIED

-480 AKTPNNEN
+480 AKIPNNEN
-488 DTETPKESDIKTSQE
+488 DTETPKESDIKTPQE

-510 SSPLELRLNLQDL
+510 SSPLELHLNLQDL

-547 EDKKPDA
+547 EDKKPNA

>member
-1 MKMILFNQNPMIT
+1 MKMILFNQNPMIE

-32 HYQELSVRLKEDPE
+32 HYQELSARLKKDPE

-66 LKEIISQNKNSVC
+66 LKETISQNKNSVC

-103 PTEMLKVLQKKLGSD
+103 PTEMLKVLQKKLGSNA
-118 MSELEPSQNLDPTQ
+118 SELEPSQNSDPTQ
-132 EVLETN
+132 EILETN

-172 EEVKETPQK
+172 EEVKQEEKEEVKETPQE

-186 DDETQEGDETPKD
+186 DDETQENETPKD

-247 SPSAQELEA
+247 SPSVQELEA
-256 MQELVKEIQENSNE
+256 MQELVKEIQENSNGQE
-270 NKEET
+270 N
-275 QESAEIPQDK
+275 
-285 EIQEV
+285 
-290 VTEKT
+290 
-295 QVQELEVPKEKT
+295 KEKT

-325 EIAETPQEKEKQE
+325 EIAETPQE
-338 IAETPQEKEK
+338 
-348 QEIAETPQEKEKQE
+348 
-362 IAETPQEKEKQ
+362 
-373 EIAET
+373 
-378 PQELEIPQAQEKET
+378 LEIPQAQEKET
-392 PQEETQEKETPQEE
+392 PQEETQENETPKDENMQESVQNLQEKETQELETPQTQDETPQEDHY
-406 TQEKETPQEE
+406 K
-416 TQEKETPQEET
+416 
-427 QETETQNQET
+427 
-437 PPKVQEETK
+437 
-446 EKTQEDNYESIED
+446 SIED

-488 DTETPKESDIKTSQE
+488 DTETPKESVTETSKNENDTETPQE

-510 SSPLELRLNLQDL
+510 SSPLELHLNLQDL

-547 EDKKPDA
+547 EDKKPNA

>member
-21 KKLELSIENFN
+21 KKLELSMEDFN
-32 HYQELSVRLKEDPE
+32 RYQELPTRLKEEPE
-46 WLLIADDECLEKLDQ
+46 WILIADDECLEKLDQ

-103 PTEMLKVLQKKLGSD
+103 PTEVLKILQKKLGSN

-143 NLGDLEALAKEE
+143 NLGDLKALAQEE

-165 LDAQEEK
+165 LNTQEEK
-172 EEVKETPQK
+172 EEVKEEEKEEVKEEEKEEVKEEEKEEVKEEEKEEIKEEVKETPQE

-186 DDETQEGDETPKD
+186 DDKVQEGETQKN

-206 ETQEKLEIPKEETQ
+206 ETQEELEIPKEETQ
-220 EEQVKEQEPI
+220 EPAKEQEPI

-242 EETQD
+242 EKTQD

-256 MQELVKEIQENSNE
+256 MQELVKEIQENSNGQE
-270 NKEET
+270 DKEEAQESTETPQEKET
-275 QESAEIPQDK
+275 QELEIPQN
-285 EIQEV
+285 V
-290 VTEKT
+290 
-295 QVQELEVPKEKT
+295 
-307 QESAEALQ
+307 
-315 ETQAH
+315 
-320 ELEKQ
+320 
-325 EIAETPQEKEKQE
+325 ETPQEKEKQE
-338 IAETPQEKEK
+338 SAETPQEKET
-348 QEIAETPQEKEKQE
+348 QESAETPQEKETQE
-362 IAETPQEKEKQ
+362 SAETPQESAETPQEKTQK
-373 EIAET
+373 
-378 PQELEIPQAQEKET
+378 L
-392 PQEETQEKETPQEE
+392 ETQE
-406 TQEKETPQEE
+406 
-416 TQEKETPQEET
+416 
-427 QETETQNQET
+427 
-437 PPKVQEETK
+437 
-446 EKTQEDNYESIED
+446 DHYESIED

-480 AKTPNNEN
+480 AKTSNNEN
-488 DTETPKESDIKTSQE
+488 DTETPKESVIKTPQE
-503 KEESDKT
+503 KEESIETPKESDKT

-523 LKSLNQESLKSLLE
+523 LNSLNQESLKSLLE

>member
-21 KKLELSIENFN
+21 KKLELSMEDFN
-32 HYQELSVRLKEDPE
+32 HYQELSTRLKEDPE
-46 WLLIADDECLEKLDQ
+46 WILIADDECLEKLDQ

-66 LKEIISQNKNSVC
+66 LKETISQNKNSVC

-103 PTEMLKVLQKKLGSD
+103 PTEVLKVLQKKLGSNA
-118 MSELEPSQNLDPTQ
+118 SELEPSQNLDPTQ

-143 NLGDLEALAKEE
+143 NLGDLEALVQEE

-165 LDAQEEK
+165 LNAQEEK
-172 EEVKETPQK
+172 EEIKEEEKEEIKEKEKEEIKEEEKEEIKEEEKEEIKEEEKEEIKETPQ

-186 DDETQEGDETPKD
+186 DDEVQEGETLKD

-206 ETQEKLEIPKEETQ
+206 ETQEELEIPKEETQ
-220 EEQVKEQEPI
+220 EQAKEQEPI

-242 EETQD
+242 EKTQD

-256 MQELVKEIQENSNE
+256 MQELVKEIQENSNDQE
-270 NKEET
+270 DKKET
-275 QESAEIPQDK
+275 QEN
-285 EIQEV
+285 
-290 VTEKT
+290 T
-295 QVQELEVPKEKT
+295 
-307 QESAEALQ
+307 
-315 ETQAH
+315 
-320 ELEKQ
+320 
-325 EIAETPQEKEKQE
+325 
-338 IAETPQEKEK
+338 
-348 QEIAETPQEKEKQE
+348 
-362 IAETPQEKEKQ
+362 
-373 EIAET
+373 ET
-378 PQELEIPQAQEKET
+378 PQELEKQELET
-392 PQEETQEKETPQEE
+392 PQEKTQKLETQE
-406 TQEKETPQEE
+406 
-416 TQEKETPQEET
+416 
-427 QETETQNQET
+427 
-437 PPKVQEETK
+437 
-446 EKTQEDNYESIED
+446 DHYESIED

-480 AKTPNNEN
+480 AKIPNNEN
-488 DTETPKESDIKTSQE
+488 DTETPKESVIKTPQE
-503 KEESDKT
+503 KEESIETPKESDKT
-510 SSPLELRLNLQDL
+510 SSPLELHLNLQDL